1 MSNTAANAKP
11 GSGALSD
18 YVQGEACFTVNS
30 ESEDLQP

>member
-11 GSGALSD
+11 GSD
-18 YVQGEACFTVNS
+18 RVQGEACFTVNS